1 MICTICMEVIN
12 EGDEVQQLP
21 CGHKLHS
28 VCASEW
34 RRTARISN
42 LFQCPIWGVIVR
54 PRRSLGSDRT
64 LTDSLLKCGSRCP
77 SRRWARWRSSWRAR
91 SLGSSWRARSLDALR
106 LADKL

>member
-1 MICTICMEVIN
+1 MICTICMDVIN

-42 LFQCPIWGVIVR
+42 LFQCPMGCH
-54 PRRSLGSDRT
+54 RSAQTESGLGSNVDRQ
-64 LTDSLLKCGSRCP
+64 P
-77 SRRWARWRSSWRAR
+77 SEVWEQMPVEEV
-91 SLGSSWRARSLDALR
+91 G
-106 LADKL
+106 